1 MWEIEKKP
9 LTSLTPLTRWKPL
22 GADTSVPIS
31 SSMDVS
37 LRWSGP
43 PRTSKRM
50 VESVQKVAAPPH
62 RGLAREQV
70 TLLVD
75 GREQR
80 LEVVRQ
86 NRIHGQQAYWLCP
99 RCSTLR
105 SHLYVLDCTLACR
118 CCHKLDYRSR
128 HTLHPAVLRV
138 AKLRR
143 RLGAAPG
150 LLSPLPPRH
159 PRWSRAYYARLVGEL
174 AVLEAALA
182 ARLHDTVLAVER
194 RRPKP

>member
-1 MWEIEKKP
+1 MVGSFGTGHQRTHKP
-9 LTSLTPLTRWKPL
+9 L
-22 GADTSVPIS
+22 
-31 SSMDVS
+31 
-37 LRWSGP
+37 
-43 PRTSKRM
+43 
-50 VESVQKVAAPPH
+50 VETTQRVAAPPSTGH
-62 RGLAREQV
+62 AREMV

-75 GREQR
+75 GVPQE

-86 NRIHGQQAYWLCP
+86 DRIHGQQAYWLCP